1 MRERFRNLFE
11 DVDIG
16 VLYGLSAIGS
26 KLCVYTWTKETG
38 RILPKPI
45 AIDPEYTI
53 DTAPRSRWDL
63 DVLSTEGE
71 KRIRSIVAHIK
82 TMCGQL

>member
-1 MRERFRNLFE
+1 NLFE

-38 RILPKPI
+38 RILPKQIP
-45 AIDPEYTI
+45 IDPEYTI
-53 DTAPRSRWDL
+53 DTAPRRRWDL

-71 KRIRSIVAHIK
+71 ERIGGIVAHIQ
-82 TMCGQL
+82 TMCGQW